1 MKRRKLD
8 KVFFLLYNY
17 YYKDGNYKEGKFE
30 KFVPWHYTIFILN
43 LGSIL
48 WTILIMSIGIYY
60 LFHMFVNKSYSPY
73 FLCISL
79 IYFSFYYSYF
89 INNRRYQKIYDE
101 FKNNVKNSKSKSI
114 LTLIFVLLAPLILII
129 GSALLWHNML

>member
-60 LFHMFVNKSYSPY
+60 LFHMFVNKSYAHIFYAFPLFI
-73 FLCISL
+73 FL
-79 IYFSFYYSYF
+79 F
-89 INNRRYQKIYDE
+89 IIHT
-101 FKNNVKNSKSKSI
+101 SSI
-114 LTLIFVLLAPLILII
+114 TDDIRKFMMNLKT
-129 GSALLWHNML
+129 MLKTARAKVF